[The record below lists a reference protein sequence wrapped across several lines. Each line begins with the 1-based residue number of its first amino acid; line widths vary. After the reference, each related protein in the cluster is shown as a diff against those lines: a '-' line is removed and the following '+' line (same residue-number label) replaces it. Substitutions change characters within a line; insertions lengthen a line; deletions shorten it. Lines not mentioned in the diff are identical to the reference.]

1 MRQKYNNDQVQVD
14 FDDEKEPINF
24 SKFLFPPDIFQ
35 NRFERKFTNVREKY
49 DEVVRIRAQIQ
60 NIRKE
65 RNNAN
70 QNLKMI
76 LNKIIDQQRTALR
89 SMAEEGDLQEDDS

>member
-1 MRQKYNNDQVQVD
+1 MRQKYANNQVCTEI
-14 FDDEKEPINF
+14 DDETEPLNY
-24 SKFLFPPDIFQ
+24 SKFLFPPDLFQ
-35 NRFERKFTNVREKY
+35 DRFERKFTNVREKY
-49 DEVVRIRAQIQ
+49 DEVVRIRTQIQ

-76 LNKIIDQQRTALR
+76 LSKIIDQQRTALR
-89 SMAEEGDLQEDDS
+89 SMAEEGELQE